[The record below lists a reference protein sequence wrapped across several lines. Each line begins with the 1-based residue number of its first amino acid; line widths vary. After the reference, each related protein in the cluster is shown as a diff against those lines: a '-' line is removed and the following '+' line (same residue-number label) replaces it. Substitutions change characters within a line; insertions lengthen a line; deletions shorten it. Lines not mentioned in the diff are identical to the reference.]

1 MKSPSIINYEIRP
14 CKFTERRILLSSLL
28 AITNRLNIEYQYIGF
43 GGLAFTDF
51 KLFHKELGINTMYS
65 IEACY
70 SGEKIAF
77 NKPYSCINVL
87 HYKSTEALLKID
99 LTRPS
104 IVWLDYDGELTMDAF
119 TDISILFNQLPEGS
133 IYILTCNRQLINE
146 EADPQRPYTN
156 EEFENVFK
164 ELVPYNI
171 EKNCCSEVNS
181 HRTIKSMV
189 DAYCERILRDRNKL
203 QDRLFHYKPLYN
215 FRYHEQG
222 GAKMFTTGGIIIGD
236 DIPEAV
242 INQCHT
248 EFIGDDVIDIS
259 IPNLTRRES
268 LCLNQIMNNEA
279 LERDVIQKSI
289 IKEKDIDNYKKFY
302 KYMPNFYDV
311 RL

>member
-70 SGEKIAF
+70 SCEKIAF

-104 IVWLDYDGELTMDAF
+104 IVWLDYDGELTMDTF

-146 EADPQRPYTN
+146 EADPQRPYSN

-181 HRTIKSMV
+181 YRTIKSMV
-189 DAYCERILRDRNKL
+189 DAYCERILRERNKL
-203 QDRLFHYKPLYN
+203 QDSLLHYKPLYN
-215 FRYHEQG
+215 FKYQEQG
-222 GAKMFTTGGIIIGD
+222 GAKMYTTGGIIIGD
-236 DIPEAV
+236 NISEAF
-242 INQCHT
+242 INQCNT
-248 EFIGDDVIDIS
+248 EFIGEDVIDIS

-268 LCLNQIMNNEA
+268 LWLNQNMNNEA
-279 LERDVIQKSI
+279 LERDIIQKSI